1 MRVFLSCLVCRFVHF
16 ILHKMGR
23 GATTMP
29 GRVALKVKRNVLSD
43 LSKNVKVIIVP
54 VQTVRPPPAVLS
66 RRDLKKQAKP
76 TL

>member
-43 LSKNVKVIIVP
+43 LSKM
-54 VQTVRPPPAVLS
+54 
-66 RRDLKKQAKP
+66 
-76 TL
+76 